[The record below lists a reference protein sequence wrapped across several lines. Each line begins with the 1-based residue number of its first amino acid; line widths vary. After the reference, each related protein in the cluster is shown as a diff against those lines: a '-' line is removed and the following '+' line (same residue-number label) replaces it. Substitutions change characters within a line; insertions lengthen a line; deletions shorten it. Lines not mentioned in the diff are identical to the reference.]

1 MKILFFIE
9 SLGAGGKERRLA
21 ELLKSLKNYPEI
33 IYELVLTR
41 RLIHYQEILD
51 LNIKIHYLERKYLK
65 KDPSLF
71 FRFYKIC
78 QDFRPDIIHVWGNMP
93 AIYTIP
99 ARLLLRVRLLN
110 NQIGDATVKAKRRI
124 FLAKL
129 IFLFSDKVIANSR
142 AGLESY
148 SLNGKKGMVI
158 YGGFDFTRLKNLS
171 PNEVIRDKFNI
182 KTKKIVGMV
191 ASFQPYKDYATYI
204 TAANMILKTNK
215 DVTFLC
221 IGYGNDQ
228 PFREMVRSENI
239 EYIKFTGLLDN
250 VESIMNCCDIGVLA
264 TKTEGISNAVMEFMA
279 LGKPVVATD
288 GGGTKEILSDKVT
301 GFLVPPENPEILSE
315 KIMYL
320 LSNEAIALKM
330 GEAGRERIRNEFSPQ
345 KMVENF
351 IDLYQGAI
359 KGH

>member
-158 YGGFDFTRLKNLS
+158 YGGYCVQKLPSIHFIS
-171 PNEVIRDKFNI
+171 
-182 KTKKIVGMV
+182 
-191 ASFQPYKDYATYI
+191 SFIYP
-204 TAANMILKTNK
+204 
-215 DVTFLC
+215 
-221 IGYGNDQ
+221 
-228 PFREMVRSENI
+228 
-239 EYIKFTGLLDN
+239 
-250 VESIMNCCDIGVLA
+250 
-264 TKTEGISNAVMEFMA
+264 
-279 LGKPVVATD
+279 
-288 GGGTKEILSDKVT
+288 
-301 GFLVPPENPEILSE
+301 
-315 KIMYL
+315 
-320 LSNEAIALKM
+320 
-330 GEAGRERIRNEFSPQ
+330 
-345 KMVENF
+345 VENS
-351 IDLYQGAI
+351 G
-359 KGH
+359 KSP